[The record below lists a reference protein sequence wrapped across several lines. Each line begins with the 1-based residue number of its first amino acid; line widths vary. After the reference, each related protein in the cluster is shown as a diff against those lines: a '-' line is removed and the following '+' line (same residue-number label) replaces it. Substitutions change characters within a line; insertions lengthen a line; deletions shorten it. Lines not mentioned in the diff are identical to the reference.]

1 MKSSEFLQSLRK
13 IIREEVQTA
22 VSTAL
27 QKHGVIQ
34 EQHSTTKYT
43 ETYKTKSQKLK
54 ERPTKQYVKDPV
66 LNQLLNETTA
76 MNSIDYNDY
85 SEWPTMSRNSMQMS
99 MMSTPKVVSDIN
111 GNTIPIDSLP
121 DDVANALTKDY
132 SALMKAIDAKKS
144 KI

>member
-22 VSTAL
+22 VTTAL
-27 QKHGVIQ
+27 QTHGIIQ
-34 EQHSTTKYT
+34 EQRSSKTYT
-43 ETYKTKSQKLK
+43 SSYKPQPQKSKPQSV
-54 ERPTKQYVKDPV
+54 KQYVKDPV

-76 MNSIDYNDY
+76 MNSVDYNDFE
-85 SEWPTMSRNSMQMS
+85 EWPTMPMNSMRMHQS
-99 MMSTPKVVSDIN
+99 ATPKVVSDIN
-111 GNTIPIDSLP
+111 GNTVPIEALP

-144 KI
+144 RI